1 MQKQGDKMKLFSKA
15 PKTMRADRIGMLIWH
30 IVLAVIAARIMTAG
44 ELTQTAFAITA
55 LLIIIGL
62 DLRDRAQEIF
72 QQNEHLLLTTQI
84 KIDLSPFGG
93 HQGIVTRKMDGENTS
108 TLALEE
114 QMKVDQ

>member
-1 MQKQGDKMKLFSKA
+1 MKLFSKA

-30 IVLAVIAARIMTAG
+30 IALAVIAAHIMTVG
-44 ELTQTAFAITA
+44 ELTQAAFAITA

-72 QQNEHLLLTTQI
+72 QQNEHLLLLTAQI

-93 HQGIVTRKMDGENTS
+93 HQVIVTRKMDGENTS